1 MLHLIKNLLQQ
12 YVDDINSGNCQ
23 ISYEDQCQI
32 LKALT
37 SIYSG
42 SEIMSKQMAADYI
55 GVSRATFDN
64 YVKNGYIP
72 KGEKKDGFKELHW
85 HKSDLDIYLINKKSQ
100 A

>member
-1 MLHLIKNLLQQ
+1 
-12 YVDDINSGNCQ
+12 
-23 ISYEDQCQI
+23 
-32 LKALT
+32 
-37 SIYSG
+37 
-42 SEIMSKQMAADYI
+42 MAADYI